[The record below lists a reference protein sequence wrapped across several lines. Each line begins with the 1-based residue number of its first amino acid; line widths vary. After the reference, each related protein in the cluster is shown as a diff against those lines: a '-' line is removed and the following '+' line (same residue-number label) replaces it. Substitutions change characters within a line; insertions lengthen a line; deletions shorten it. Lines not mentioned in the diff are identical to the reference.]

1 MKKYIIFILSLV
13 LLSSCKN
20 EYPRAYSVENELETY
35 AQRFFSQAKN
45 FGYNFDNEGLVMRFS
60 SLDENKGGVCYINRR
75 PIQIE
80 IDSVYWKE
88 LSKSYL
94 ADEHKEQ
101 LVFHEMGHGFLQ
113 RLHINDVLDN
123 KDWKSIMCG
132 DELPEGR
139 SSNINYRGMRQE
151 YYINELFTQT
161 TDIPTWSTF
170 VPDFSGTFQHLSFKF
185 DINQPKLPIVQQD
198 NFYGRIENGEYVATS
213 YNSNITANIA
223 NIVNTEDD
231 FCLEA
236 EIKILPNSESAK
248 AFAGIYFG
256 EPDNL
261 KENANMHY
269 ISLDGNQH
277 IFIGEN
283 NCLIPF
289 IDLYR
294 TEYKLGDYNKLKLY
308 KQGQFI
314 YYFINDTFIYH
325 NDISDLKQGGENA
338 GLLIYANNTVYLKD
352 FKVYLDKPADRSY
365 KEMVPQI
372 FEIEKP
378 FIKKRE
384 Y

>member
-13 LLSSCKN
+13 LLSSCTN
-20 EYPRAYSVENELETY
+20 DSPRAYSVENELDVY
-35 AQRFFSQAKN
+35 AQRFFNYAKN
-45 FGYNFDNEGLVMRFS
+45 YGYNFDNEGLVMRFAT
-60 SLDENKGGVCYINRR
+60 LKDNKGGVCYINRR

-80 IDSVYWKE
+80 IDSAYWKE

-113 RLHINDVLDN
+113 RLHINDILQN

-139 SSNINYRGMRQE
+139 ASNINYRGMRQS

-161 TDIPTWSTF
+161 TEVPSWSTF
-170 VPDFSGTFQHLSFKF
+170 VPDFSGMFQHLYFQH
-185 DINQPKLPIVQQD
+185 DINNPKFPTVKQD
-198 NFYGRIENGEYVATS
+198 NFYGRVENGVYIATS
-213 YNSNITANIA
+213 YSSNITANIA
-223 NIVNTEDD
+223 NLVNTLED

-236 EIKILPNSESAK
+236 VIKIQANDANK
-248 AFAGIYFG
+248 DAFAGIYFG
-256 EPDNL
+256 EADSQ
-261 KENANMHY
+261 KENTNLHY
-269 ISLDGNQH
+269 ISLDSKQH

-283 NCLIPF
+283 RCLIPF

-294 TEYKLGDYNKLKLY
+294 TEYKLGDYNKIKIY

-325 NDISDLKQGGENA
+325 NDISDLIQGGECA
-338 GLLIYANNTVYLKD
+338 GLLIYAGNTVYVKD
-352 FKVYLDKPADRSY
+352 FKVYLDRPAQRSY

-378 FIKKRE
+378 FIEKKE

>member
-35 AQRFFSQAKN
+35 AQRFFNYAKN
-45 FGYNFDNEGLVMRFS
+45 YGYNFDNEGLVMKFS
-60 SLDENKGGVCYINRR
+60 SLDENKGGVCYMNRR

-80 IDSVYWKE
+80 IDSVYWRE

-139 SSNINYRGMRQE
+139 ASNINYRGMRQE
-151 YYINELFTQT
+151 YYINELFTKT

-170 VPDFSGTFQHLSFKF
+170 VPDFSGTFQHLSFNF
-185 DINQPKLPIVQQD
+185 DVNQPKFPIIQQD

-213 YNSNITANIA
+213 YSSNITANIA

-231 FCLEA
+231 FCIEA
-236 EIKILPNSESAK
+236 EIKILPNSEAAN

-269 ISLDGNQH
+269 ISFDGNQH

-294 TEYKLGDYNKLKLY
+294 SEYKLGDYNKIKLY

-338 GLLIYANNTVYLKD
+338 GLLIYANNTVYVKD
-352 FKVYLDKPADRSY
+352 FKVYLDKPIERSY
-365 KEMVPQI
+365 KEIVPQL
-372 FEIEKP
+372 FEVEKP

>member
-20 EYPRAYSVENELETY
+20 DHPRAYSVENELETY

-161 TDIPTWSTF
+161 TDIPAWSTF
-170 VPDFSGTFQHLSFKF
+170 VPDFSSTFQHLSFKF
-185 DINQPKLPIVQQD
+185 DINQPKFPIVQQD

-294 TEYKLGDYNKLKLY
+294 SEYKLGDYNKLKLY

-378 FIKKRE
+378 IIKKRE

>member
-20 EYPRAYSVENELETY
+20 DHPRAYSVENELETY
-35 AQRFFSQAKN
+35 AQRFFSLAKN

-113 RLHINDVLDN
+113 RHHINNVLDN

-139 SSNINYRGMRQE
+139 ASNINYRGMRQE

-161 TDIPTWSTF
+161 TDIPAWSTF
-170 VPDFSGTFQHLSFKF
+170 VPDFSSTFQHLSFQF

-231 FCLEA
+231 FCIEA
-236 EIKILPNSESAK
+236 EIKILPNSEAAN

-294 TEYKLGDYNKLKLY
+294 SEYKLGDYNKLKLY

-352 FKVYLDKPADRSY
+352 FKVYLDKPVEKSY
-365 KEMVPQI
+365 KEMAAQL